1 MHLRECGKGC
11 GLQRLYDHADHHVE
25 STRSNPI
32 LRNCGRAKE
41 GADEQGC
48 DLRVCLTQQL
58 TAKLMRGETADA
70 AQMCEGEGEGGTEI
84 GGAPQDD
91 AGACCGDQAAD
102 YQRPHTPAHEGEGY
116 ADHAANDI
124 GDYAPRRNGPVAEIR
139 SKERRVGKEWVSEGR
154 TRWS

>member
-1 MHLRECGKGC
+1 MHRRECGKGC

-48 DLRVCLTQQL
+48 ELRVCLTQQL
-58 TAKLMRGETADA
+58 TAKLMRGEKAEA

-84 GGAPQDD
+84 GGAPQAD
-91 AGACCGDQAAD
+91 AGAC
-102 YQRPHTPAHEGEGY
+102 RSEEHTSEHQSLMRFSY
-116 ADHAANDI
+116 AVICLYKKIEPITDA
-124 GDYAPRRNGPVAEIR
+124 
-139 SKERRVGKEWVSEGR
+139 
-154 TRWS
+154 

>member
-1 MHLRECGKGC
+1 MNLSECGKGG
-11 GLQRLYDHADHHVE
+11 GLQRLYYHADHHVE
-25 STRSNPI
+25 SARSNPI

-41 GADEQGC
+41 SADEQGC
-48 DLRVCLTQQL
+48 DLRVCLAQQL

-91 AGACCGDQAAD
+91 AGARCGDQAAD
-102 YQRPHTPAHEGEGY
+102 YKRPHPPAPEGEGY

-124 GDYAPRRNGPVAEIR
+124 GDYATRSNGPVR
-139 SKERRVGKEWVSEGR
+139 SEERRVGKRGC
-154 TRWS
+154 

>member
-1 MHLRECGKGC
+1 MYFLSSRRRH
-11 GLQRLYDHADHHVE
+11 
-25 STRSNPI
+25 TRCALVTGVQTCALPIYPI
-32 LRNCGRAKE
+32 LRNGGRAKE

-102 YQRPHTPAHEGEGY
+102 Y
-116 ADHAANDI
+116 
-124 GDYAPRRNGPVAEIR
+124 
-139 SKERRVGKEWVSEGR
+139 
-154 TRWS
+154 

>member
-91 AGACCGDQAAD
+91 AGACCGDQARAD
-102 YQRPHTPAHEGEGY
+102 
-116 ADHAANDI
+116 
-124 GDYAPRRNGPVAEIR
+124 
-139 SKERRVGKEWVSEGR
+139 ERRVGKECVR
-154 TRWS
+154 TCRSRWWP